1 MNLGSLRCFE
11 SCLAVFRGETKFHAT
26 MLALS
31 SGEGRGTAIR
41 GVLFLELG
49 PEVPVGLAGNR
60 RSPDEEIR
68 HPYESTANSRV
79 P

>member
-1 MNLGSLRCFE
+1 M
-11 SCLAVFRGETKFHAT
+11 FRGETKFHAN

-31 SGEGRGTAIR
+31 SGGGRSTAIR
-41 GVLFLELG
+41 GVLFRELG
-49 PEVPVGLAGNR
+49 SEMPAGLAENR

-68 HPYESTANSRV
+68 QPCESTANSRV

>member
-1 MNLGSLRCFE
+1 VSLGGLRCFE

-26 MLALS
+26 MFALS

-49 PEVPVGLAGNR
+49 PEVPAGLAENR
-60 RSPDEEIR
+60 RLPGEEIR
-68 HPYESTANSRV
+68 QLCESTANSRV

>member
-26 MLALS
+26 MLALFS
-31 SGEGRGTAIR
+31 RGGPGTAIR
-41 GVLFLELG
+41 GVLFRELR
-49 PEVPVGLAGNR
+49 PEMSAGLAENR
-60 RSPDEEIR
+60 RSLDEEIR
-68 HPYESTANSRV
+68 QPYESTANSRV